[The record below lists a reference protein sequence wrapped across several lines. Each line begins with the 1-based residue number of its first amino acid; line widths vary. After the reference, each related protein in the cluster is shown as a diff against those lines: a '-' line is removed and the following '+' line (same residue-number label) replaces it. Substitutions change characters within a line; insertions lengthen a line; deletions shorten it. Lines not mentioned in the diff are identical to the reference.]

1 VGLAIEVV
9 VQVVA
14 SVVLAAD
21 SAEVSEAVECQG
33 AGDLQEALLNS
44 SMKFLILKTY

>member
-1 VGLAIEVV
+1 MVLAIEVV

-14 SVVLAAD
+14 LEVLAVG
-21 SAEVSEAVECQG
+21 SAEVSEVAERQG

>member
-1 VGLAIEVV
+1 MGLAIEVV

-14 SVVLAAD
+14 SVVLGVD

-33 AGDLQEALLNS
+33 AGDL
-44 SMKFLILKTY
+44 